1 MFRRSPAVSALQ
13 LGETGILMPNMSKR
27 FISSFYHPVSDVD
40 SFAIMI
46 KVSPNFIGTNIIF
59 VAICGHSPVHAQKP
73 EIPLAKKAANN
84 DDIVVNAERLPG
96 SVITDVPPIA
106 ELTAEDIESYGASSI
121 RELLDALSSETNS
134 SGGRGDG
141 GPIILINGEPSS
153 GLRAIIAFPPE
164 ALESVQVFP
173 EELAVQYGYR
183 PDQRVINFIM
193 REKFTGF
200 IAKGEYGGPTRGDQ
214 IETELETSITRINKK
229 KRLGINLKYQ
239 NKGGITENE
248 RNIVQDA
255 AGDGANLG
263 NFRSLVAPSQAIE
276 LNTNYSLTV
285 GDDISV
291 SLTGSYVRNKSRRLL
306 GLPSATFNVPAT
318 NPFAMSLNDENLF
331 RYFTQFGALESVTKT
346 NTAKASA
353 ALNGSLSNWRWSL
366 TADYSRG
373 QTNTA
378 TDISGDTTGLQTA
391 IDIGAANPFASD
403 FGPLLSTPITNRA
416 RSVSQSISSIATV
429 SGTLL
434 ELPSGPVR
442 ATWRAGFSD
451 RTRNSRNTVNNI
463 TTLSKIGRSNLNT
476 NLNVDIP
483 LADYNSAVSEAI
495 GKLSIN
501 GNLGYSEISDFGGL
515 VEFGFGLNWRPF
527 SSLAITASAIGD
539 ETAPSTGQLVN
550 PLIITPG
557 VTVFDFING
566 ETVMA
571 DIITGGNPVLPAARR
586 RDMKL
591 AINYRPQWA
600 TGVRFLGEYFRNSN
614 WGVASS
620 FPFLTPEIEAAFP
633 DRVIRDGAGRL
644 VAIDQRPITYSN
656 VRSENLRYGIHFSKR
671 ISMGVGSGKSDT
683 AKPKKATK
691 STGAGIGGP
700 QGGSWQLSAYHA
712 IRLKSRILIRPGVSE
727 LDLLDGSATSASG
740 GTARHAFELNGGWF
754 KNGVGF
760 RIKGEHQTATRA
772 AGGVDGSDLRFSD
785 ITKLDLR
792 AFINLNNRGD
802 LTEKF
807 KFLKGSRI
815 TVRIDNVLD
824 DIQDVRD
831 GNGLVPLRYQ
841 AGFVDPIGRYVGISF
856 RKKF

>member
-1 MFRRSPAVSALQ
+1 
-13 LGETGILMPNMSKR
+13 MSKR
-27 FISSFYHPVSDVD
+27 FISSLYHPTPDVD
-40 SFAIMI
+40 SAATMI
-46 KVSPNFIGTNIIF
+46 KIFPNFIGTNII
-59 VAICGHSPVHAQKP
+59 VAAICSHSAVYAQKP
-73 EIPLAKKAANN
+73 EIPSADQSINN

-96 SVITDVPPIA
+96 SVITDVPPIV

-134 SGGRGDG
+134 SGGRGDS
-141 GPIILINGEPSS
+141 GPIILINGEPTS
-153 GLRAIIAFPPE
+153 GIRAIIGFPPE
-164 ALESVQVFP
+164 ALQSVQVFP

-214 IETELETSITRINKK
+214 IETELETNITRINKK
-229 KRLGINLKYQ
+229 KRLSINLKYQ
-239 NKGGITENE
+239 NKSGITENE
-248 RNIVQDA
+248 RDIVQDT
-255 AGDGANLG
+255 AGEAANLG
-263 NFRSLVAPSQAIE
+263 NFRSLVAPSETME

-285 GDDISV
+285 GNDISV

-306 GLPSATFNVPAT
+306 GLPSATLIIPAT
-318 NPFAMSLNDENLF
+318 NPFAMSPNDENLF
-331 RYFTQFGALESVTKT
+331 RYFTQFDALESVTKT
-346 NTAKASA
+346 NTAKASL
-353 ALNGSLSNWRWSL
+353 ALNGNLSNWRWSV

-378 TDISGDTTGLQTA
+378 TDISGDITGLQTA
-391 IDIGAANPFASD
+391 IDIGVANPFASD
-403 FGPLLSTPITNRA
+403 FGPLLSTPVTNRA
-416 RSVSQSISSIATV
+416 RSVNQSISSIARL

-434 ELPSGPVR
+434 ELPSGRVR
-442 ATWRAGFSD
+442 ATWRGGFSD
-451 RTRNSRNTVNNI
+451 RTRKSRNIADDI
-463 TTLSKIGRSNLNT
+463 TTLTKLGRSNLNT

-483 LADYNSAVSEAI
+483 LADYNSAVSDVI

-527 SSLAITASAIGD
+527 SSLAITVSAIGD

-571 DIITGGNPVLPAARR
+571 NIITGGNPVLPAARR
-586 RDMKL
+586 RDIKL
-591 AINYRPQWA
+591 AINYRPQWSK
-600 TGVRFLGEYFRNSN
+600 GMRFLAEYYRNSN
-614 WGVASS
+614 RGVASS
-620 FPFLTPEIEAAFP
+620 FPLLTPEIEAAFP
-633 DRVIRDGAGRL
+633 DRVTRDDMGRL

-656 VRSENLRYGIHFSKR
+656 IRSENLRYGIHFSKH
-671 ISMGVGSGKSDT
+671 ISVGVGPRKSDT
-683 AKPKKATK
+683 AKQKPAATQPTK
-691 STGAGIGGP
+691 STRAGFGGP
-700 QGGSWQLSAYHA
+700 QGGSWQFSAYHS
-712 IRLKSRILIRPGVSE
+712 IRLKSRILIRPGVPE

-740 GTARHAFELNGGWF
+740 GTARHAFEINGGWF
-754 KNGVGF
+754 KNGMGF

-772 AGGVDGSDLRFSD
+772 ARGVNGSDLRFSD
-785 ITKLDLR
+785 ITKLNLR
-792 AFINLNNRGD
+792 AFINLDNRGN

-807 KFLKGSRI
+807 KFLSGSRI
-815 TVRIDNVLD
+815 TVRIDNVFD

-831 GNGLVPLRYQ
+831 SNGLVPLRYQ
-841 AGFVDPIGRYVGISF
+841 PGFVDPVGRYVGVSF
-856 RKKF
+856 RKRF